1 LKIRIPPQ
9 TPDQDAYA
17 ADLFSRI
24 RQAALL
30 RPMEVT
36 IGDWR
41 PEPKACHA
49 NVTTVCQSQPD
60 YKPVRGWLYFDFAG
74 ALTHVKFLAHSAVR
88 APNGEL
94 WDITPTS
101 VKTRYPFIAA
111 AESEDEYAKLVEP
124 GVIELG
130 IGNDGRRMRRRSIE
144 IMSPAQLEAMPT
156 RSLLGRLQRL
166 RECEDSAD
174 RSDLDSVE
182 IAALKGINFKADPLW
197 SEAYDLVKTILNTRE
212 HVPRPRD
219 RRKKGALRSRRRK
232 GSSPTRSRDLRR

>member
-1 LKIRIPPQ
+1 
-9 TPDQDAYA
+9 
-17 ADLFSRI
+17 
-24 RQAALL
+24 
-30 RPMEVT
+30 MEVT

-111 AESEDEYAKLVEP
+111 TESEDDYAKLVEP
-124 GVIELG
+124 GVIEL
-130 IGNDGRRMRRRSIE
+130 
-144 IMSPAQLEAMPT
+144 
-156 RSLLGRLQRL
+156 
-166 RECEDSAD
+166 
-174 RSDLDSVE
+174 
-182 IAALKGINFKADPLW
+182 W
-197 SEAYDLVKTILNTRE
+197 
-212 HVPRPRD
+212 H
-219 RRKKGALRSRRRK
+219 RK
-232 GSSPTRSRDLRR
+232 